1 MYCCTCAVNATVL
14 HLFVTKYA
22 WHQQTGIALSTI
34 SPALPPP
41 PLRSLP
47 LSLRPLLN
55 CDKLSTNNFKKLYPI
70 LCNIYSRLPS
80 VENRSSSSPSFRC
93 LWNVVS
99 CGYRSIIIYGSSRW
113 RTELISY
120 GKWIVI
126 YKRGLHIDES
136 LRRRSGLQ
144 IESTMAECRLFVF
157 FPFFLFPVLSFGLL
171 SVNSMQ
177 VHSVLTWWS
186 ASFGYAPNKK
196 NKSIH
201 KRNPRPIALSEN
213 FALIRIRKLK
223 HECQSNKR
231 QVCVCLTVLSYQ

>member
-47 LSLRPLLN
+47 LSLCPLLN
-55 CDKLSTNNFKKLYPI
+55 CDKLSKNNFKKLYPI

-99 CGYRSIIIYGSSRW
+99 CGYRSIFIHGSSRW

-126 YKRGLHIDES
+126 YKKGLAHRWVTQTS
-136 LRRRSGLQ
+136 LRLANRVYHGW
-144 IESTMAECRLFVF
+144 M
-157 FPFFLFPVLSFGLL
+157 L
-171 SVNSMQ
+171 SVCIF
-177 VHSVLTWWS
+177 SVF
-186 ASFGYAPNKK
+186 SFSG
-196 NKSIH
+196 SLF
-201 KRNPRPIALSEN
+201 RFTE
-213 FALIRIRKLK
+213 RK
-223 HECQSNKR
+223 
-231 QVCVCLTVLSYQ
+231 